1 MKLTDYQIKSSVAK
15 HNRAMNKCRKIATE
29 IQTNYPELKE
39 SFADLLNKEPEMS
52 LLVAHHI
59 IEVMQYPDNIK
70 SKALSII
77 KEKLLP
83 NLNDE
88 EIEEKLKEYEQEID
102 NIRKKYR
109 NPSAHPKQLQKI
121 DAKECFDLVLDFDS
135 LKLLSKKIL

>member
-1 MKLTDYQIKSSVAK
+1 MTDNNLIKDYLLSFAIAQTTDYQIKSSVAK

-29 IQTNYPELKE
+29 IQINYPELKE

-77 KEKLLP
+77 KEKSKEDSTEGLG
-83 NLNDE
+83 N
-88 EIEEKLKEYEQEID
+88 KMWLKDYLH
-102 NIRKKYR
+102 
-109 NPSAHPKQLQKI
+109 AHPKDK
-121 DAKECFDLVLDFDS
+121 
-135 LKLLSKKIL
+135 KLIR